1 MSLQFPMKQASS
13 LLFSCL
19 FARSDICLRMCF
31 GGLFLGVAGVDA
43 DADPFPPVA
52 VVSERSDVFAYV
64 SSSRSNGGIFK
75 PF

>member
-1 MSLQFPMKQASS
+1 
-13 LLFSCL
+13 
-19 FARSDICLRMCF
+19 MCF
-31 GGLFLGVAGVDA
+31 GGLFLGVAGVDAEADA